1 MPELRKVFI
10 SHSHKDEPLAAAFRD
25 TLKKVFSKVEVS
37 FSSDKTVGG
46 GPQTGSNWLD
56 WIHREMRDC
65 QESLLLLTPYSIRK
79 PWPMWEAGAVGGMAL
94 VDDAKDGSPRV
105 VTPIRFNI
113 PEEALPGPFVVT
125 QAVDGRREES
135 LNKLLSDLMVRYD
148 YATTNR
154 VVISPVLKEEVPL
167 LSARIRKWLDDA
179 PPMVT
184 EGMITEWCSRLDLL
198 REEKRSAEVRHL
210 HRWIRLMYEGPHK
223 HEGDGDTW
231 RAKRGPE
238 AWDLRLHL
246 RLAQNYTIAKQFKE
260 AIEQYTL
267 AAELAPL
274 DVFVLHR
281 LAQVYLDIGYSDDA
295 WKTIQHILDLDQE
308 AATWN
313 AEVAGLLGRYYKD
326 QADKY
331 AEQPEKKASATESYR
346 KALAAYQNAM
356 EIEGSKVDSYM
367 ADNVGQLSLR
377 LDDIDAAKQ
386 AYKRAR
392 VALEAVTD
400 ATENIWTLAT
410 RVTTVLVLDGDVAAA
425 LGYLDRIRG
434 LSPTEKQKESIGK
447 GLNRVCKA
455 LGKTD
460 DYPRFVAALG

>member
-25 TLKKVFSKVEVS
+25 TLKNVFQKVEVP

-46 GPQTGSNWLD
+46 GPQTGSNWLE
-56 WIHREMRDC
+56 WIHREMQDC

-94 VDDAKDGSPRV
+94 VANAQEGTPKV

-113 PEEALPGPFVVT
+113 PEDALPGPFVVT

-135 LNKLLSDLMVRYD
+135 LSKLLGDLMIRYD
-148 YATTNR
+148 YAPTR
-154 VVISPVLKEEVPL
+154 LIIPAVLKEQIPL
-167 LSARIRKWLDDA
+167 LAARIRTWLDDA

-184 EGMITEWCSRLDLL
+184 EGMITEWCGRLDSL

-223 HEGDGDTW
+223 NEADSDKWT
-231 RAKRGPE
+231 AKRGPE

-246 RLAQNYTIAKQFKE
+246 RLAHNYTIARQFEE
-260 AIEQYTL
+260 AIEQYRL

-281 LAQVYLDIGYSDDA
+281 LAQVYLDRGESDNA
-295 WKTIQHILDLDQE
+295 WRTIKHILDLDQE

-313 AEVAGLLGRYYKD
+313 AEVAGLQGRYFKD
-326 QADKY
+326 EADRYERDGK
-331 AEQPEKKASATESYR
+331 EESARASYR
-346 KALAAYQNAM
+346 KALEAYQNAM
-356 EIEGSKVDSYM
+356 EIEGNKVDFYM
-367 ADNVGQLSLR
+367 ADNVGQLSLK
-377 LDDIDAAKQ
+377 LGDVAAAKK
-386 AYKRAR
+386 AYERAR
-392 VALEAVTD
+392 VALENVTRE
-400 ATENIWTLAT
+400 TENIWSLAT
-410 RVTTVLVLDGDVAAA
+410 RVTTVLVLDSDDAAA
-425 LGYLDRIRG
+425 LRFLDRIRE
-434 LSPTEKQKESIGK
+434 LSPTEQQKASISR

-455 LGKTD
+455 LGKTG
-460 DYPRFVAALG
+460 DYPRFVAVLD

>member
-25 TLKKVFSKVEVS
+25 TLKSVFQKVKVA

-94 VDDAKDGSPRV
+94 IADPQDGTPKV

-135 LNKLLSDLMVRYD
+135 LRKLLGDLMVRYD
-148 YATTNR
+148 YATTDLI
-154 VVISPVLKEEVPL
+154 VPAVLNQQIPL
-167 LSARIRKWLDDA
+167 LAARIRTWLDDA

-184 EGMITEWCSRLDLL
+184 EGMITEWCDRLDSL

-210 HRWIRLMYEGPHK
+210 HRWIRLMYEGPNK
-223 HEGDGDTW
+223 NEADGDKWMAT
-231 RAKRGPE
+231 RGPE

-246 RLAQNYTIAKQFKE
+246 RLAHNYTIARQFKE
-260 AIEQYTL
+260 AIVQYRL
-267 AAELAPL
+267 GAELAPL

-281 LAQVYLDIGYSDDA
+281 LAQVYLDAGESDNARD
-295 WKTIQHILDLDQE
+295 TIKHILDLDPD

-313 AEVAGLLGRYYKD
+313 AEVAGLQGRYFKD
-326 QADKY
+326 EADKY
-331 AEQPEKKASATESYR
+331 ERDGKEESATASYR
-346 KALAAYQNAM
+346 KALVAYQNAM
-356 EIEGSKVDSYM
+356 EIDGNKVDFYM
-367 ADNVGQLSLR
+367 ADNVGQLSLK
-377 LDDIDAAKQ
+377 LGDVAAAKK
-386 AYKRAR
+386 AYERAR
-392 VALEAVTD
+392 VALENVTRE
-400 ATENIWTLAT
+400 TENIWSLAT
-410 RVTTVLVLDGDVAAA
+410 RVTTVLVLDGDDAAA
-425 LGYLDRIRG
+425 LRYLDRIRE
-434 LSPTEKQKESIGK
+434 LSPSEQQKASISR

-455 LGKTD
+455 LGKTG
-460 DYPRFVAALG
+460 DYSRFVAALD

>member
-79 PWPMWEAGAVGGMAL
+79 PWPMWEAGAVGGMTL
-94 VDDAKDGSPRV
+94 VDDSKEGSPRV

-135 LNKLLSDLMVRYD
+135 LRKLLGDLMVRYD
-148 YATTNR
+148 YATTDLI
-154 VVISPVLKEEVPL
+154 VPAVLNQQIPL
-167 LSARIRKWLDDA
+167 LAARIRTWLDDA

-184 EGMITEWCSRLDLL
+184 EGMITEWCDRLDSL
-198 REEKRSAEVRHL
+198 REEKRSAEVRYL
-210 HRWIRLMYEGPHK
+210 HRWIRLMYEGPRQN
-223 HEGDGDTW
+223 EADGDKW
-231 RAKRGPE
+231 MAARGPD

-246 RLAQNYTIAKQFKE
+246 RLAHNYAIARQFKE
-260 AIEQYTL
+260 AIVQYRL

-281 LAQVYLDIGYSDDA
+281 LAQVHLDAGESENARD
-295 WKTIQHILDLDQE
+295 TIKHILDLDPE

-313 AEVAGLLGRYYKD
+313 AEVAGLQGRYFKD
-326 QADKY
+326 EADRYERDGK
-331 AEQPEKKASATESYR
+331 EDNATASYR
-346 KALAAYQNAM
+346 KALVAYQNAM
-356 EIEGSKVDSYM
+356 DIDGNRADFYM
-367 ADNVGQLSLR
+367 ADNVGQLSLK
-377 LDDIDAAKQ
+377 LGDIAAAKK
-386 AYKRAR
+386 AYERAR
-392 VALEAVTD
+392 VALENVTGE
-400 ATENIWTLAT
+400 TENIWSLAT
-410 RVTTVLVLDGDVAAA
+410 RVTTVLVLDSDEAAA
-425 LGYLDRIRG
+425 LRYLDRVRE
-434 LSPTEKQKESIGK
+434 LSPTEQQKASISR

-455 LGKTD
+455 LGKTG
-460 DYPRFVAALG
+460 DYARFVAALG